1 MIIVVTVLSL
11 QCLLKPGDGLI
22 KGSFIPRLDLR
33 HLQIRSY
40 TETVSRPYASS
51 DMNEMCSHL
60 KKKRIKSTHV
70 NRDLI
75 VNVIGFLLLL
85 LEYGSGRL
93 DIFVLE
99 VMIFY
104 NG

>member
-1 MIIVVTVLSL
+1 LV
-11 QCLLKPGDGLI
+11 
-22 KGSFIPRLDLR
+22 KGSFVPRLHLR
-33 HLQIRSY
+33 HLQIRSHSK
-40 TETVSRPYASS
+40 TVSRPYASS
-51 DMNEMCSHL
+51 DLNEMCSHP
-60 KKKRIKSTHV
+60 KKIEPKNTII

-93 DIFVLE
+93 DILVFE
-99 VMIFY
+99 VMVFY

>member
-1 MIIVVTVLSL
+1 MIVIPAS
-11 QCLLKPGDGLI
+11 QCLLEPSNGLA
-22 KGSFIPRLDLR
+22 KGSFVPRLDLR

-40 TETVSRPYASS
+40 TETVSRPYALS
-51 DMNEMCSHL
+51 DLNEMCSHL
-60 KKKRIKSTHV
+60 KKKSKKKCTHV

-75 VNVIGFLLLL
+75 VNVIGVLLLL

-99 VMIFY
+99 VMVVY
-104 NG
+104 